1 MTSWRP
7 HHVVQRSPWL
17 RDLPPE
23 VAVLSAIAFCVS
35 IGFGILAPS
44 IPVFARSFGVTALEA
59 SAVISGMAL
68 TRLIM
73 SPLSGIL
80 GNRFGER
87 VILTTGLFL
96 VALTSLAAGMSQSY
110 WQLLFWRGITGVGSS
125 MFTVSAL
132 ALLLRVS
139 KPDQRGRA
147 ASAFQGGF
155 LLGGVA
161 GPAFGGI
168 IVAWSIRAPFFV
180 YAASLLVAAIVSWV
194 FLAKAKLQ
202 ELEAV
207 VSNGQEEKTE
217 SLREALGDGAYRA
230 ALMVN
235 LVTGFVSFGL
245 RISIVPLFITEAL
258 DRGASLA
265 GFGFLI
271 AAIVQAFLLMPA
283 GRMADTVGRRK
294 AMRIGTATLTLG
306 MLVLTASDILTNGFG
321 AASLIGPALF
331 FASMAIQGVSAAFLG
346 SAPAAVVGDIV
357 GGKRGGIVVAT
368 FQMTSDLGMILG
380 PLAAGILVDTLDYD
394 WAFGVGTILSLVALI
409 VVWAMPETLG
419 RLRQSSSATA

>member
-1 MTSWRP
+1 M
-7 HHVVQRSPWL
+7 
-17 RDLPPE
+17 
-23 VAVLSAIAFCVS
+23 
-35 IGFGILAPS
+35 LA
-44 IPVFARSFGVTALEA
+44 
-59 SAVISGMAL
+59 
-68 TRLIM
+68 
-73 SPLSGIL
+73 
-80 GNRFGER
+80 NRFGER
-87 VILTTGLFL
+87 LVLSSGLLL
-96 VALTSLAAGMSQSY
+96 VALTSFAAGTSHSY
-110 WQLLFWRGITGVGSS
+110 WELLFWRGITGIGSS

-132 ALLLRVS
+132 SLLLRVS

-168 IVAWSIRAPFFV
+168 IVAWSIRAPFYV
-180 YAASLLVAAIVSWV
+180 YATSLLIASFVSMF
-194 FLAKAKLQ
+194 FLSKAKLQ
-202 ELEAV
+202 VLEEEIAP
-207 VSNGQEEKTE
+207 GQDEQQE

-258 DRGASLA
+258 DRGASMA
-265 GFGFLI
+265 GLGFLL

-294 AMRIGTATLTLG
+294 AMRIGASTLALG
-306 MLVLTASDILTNGFG
+306 MIILTASDILTNGFG
-321 AASLIGPALF
+321 TASLIGPILF
-331 FASMAIQGVSAAFLG
+331 FTSMAIQGVSAAFLG

-380 PLAAGILVDTLDYD
+380 PLAAGFLVDTLDYD
-394 WAFGVGTILSLVALI
+394 WAFGVGAVLSILAVA
-409 VVWAMPETLG
+409 VVWVMPETLG
-419 RLRQSSSATA
+419 RVRDSSVTAS

>member
-1 MTSWRP
+1 M
-7 HHVVQRSPWL
+7 
-17 RDLPPE
+17 
-23 VAVLSAIAFCVS
+23 
-35 IGFGILAPS
+35 
-44 IPVFARSFGVTALEA
+44 
-59 SAVISGMAL
+59 
-68 TRLIM
+68 
-73 SPLSGIL
+73 
-80 GNRFGER
+80 
-87 VILTTGLFL
+87 
-96 VALTSLAAGMSQSY
+96 
-110 WQLLFWRGITGVGSS
+110 
-125 MFTVSAL
+125 
-132 ALLLRVS
+132 
-139 KPDQRGRA
+139 
-147 ASAFQGGF
+147 
-155 LLGGVA
+155 
-161 GPAFGGI
+161 
-168 IVAWSIRAPFFV
+168 

-194 FLAKAKLQ
+194 FLAKAKLE
-202 ELEAV
+202 ELETV
-207 VSNGQEEKTE
+207 VSTGQEEKTE

-235 LVTGFVSFGL
+235 LVTGFVAFGL

-294 AMRIGTATLTLG
+294 AMRIGTAMLTLG

-321 AASLIGPALF
+321 TASLIGPALF

-380 PLAAGILVDTLDYD
+380 PLAAGLLVDMLDYD
-394 WAFGVGTILSLVALI
+394 WAFGVGTVLSLLALM

-419 RLRQSSSATA
+419 RVPKSAPAIA